1 MSWPFDPSEPRITP
15 AAILD
20 FACKRLG
27 LTTLDIALPPTLL
40 ATFQTGPLAALQEL
54 TAAKRFSIVERY
66 PRLEEGIAGTGKI
79 LGGMTPGGRSVGVGL
94 LPIGAPAAVL
104 YLELTIARGVRN
116 IFVCGSAGS
125 LQPHIPI
132 GSVVVVTGAERED
145 GTSHHYLPA
154 GDVVGADAAM
164 IRALVEASH
173 SIGIE
178 AAPGRSWTI
187 DAVFRETSA
196 AIARHQEKGIA
207 VVDMEAAA
215 IFALAQVR
223 GVRAGVVV
231 AVSDEVHLPWNP
243 GFDMP
248 SFREAQRRIAEI
260 VVGAAD
266 RLADQ
271 GMTPS

>member
-1 MSWPFDPSEPRITP
+1 
-15 AAILD
+15 
-20 FACKRLG
+20 
-27 LTTLDIALPPTLL
+27 DIALPPTLL

-116 IFVCGSAGS
+116 VFVCGSAGS

-154 GDVVGADAAM
+154 GDVVG
-164 IRALVEASH
+164 
-173 SIGIE
+173 
-178 AAPGRSWTI
+178 
-187 DAVFRETSA
+187 
-196 AIARHQEKGIA
+196 
-207 VVDMEAAA
+207 
-215 IFALAQVR
+215 
-223 GVRAGVVV
+223 